1 MKKLLFIFIGIAIL
15 AGVFLGWDVLKCE
28 DDWCFLFEW
37 QKIRAADSFE
47 RCVSLGFPVIKVY
60 PPECRA
66 GGKSFPKGAD
76 KSSNEGNIQD
86 ILMSK
91 AVAAV
96 RSVVAER
103 FKINKDDVFIVSAY
117 KKDWPNSCLGL
128 SPTDFGCAEVITPG
142 YEVTVRALDR
152 QFVYRTN
159 ADGSVVKAK

>member
-1 MKKLLFIFIGIAIL
+1 MKKVFFIFIGIAIL
-15 AGVFLGWDVLKCE
+15 AGAFLGWDVLKCQ
-28 DDWCFLFEW
+28 DDWCFMFEW

-47 RCVSLGFPVIKVY
+47 HCVSLGFPVIEVY

-66 GGKSFPKGAD
+66 GGKSFPEGAD
-76 KSSNEGNIQD
+76 RNDNSVHD
-86 ILMSK
+86 IPPPK
-91 AVAAV
+91 VVAAV

-103 FKINKDDVFIVSAY
+103 FKINKDDAVIISAY
-117 KKDWPNSCLGL
+117 KKEWPSSCLGL

-142 YEVTVRALDR
+142 YEVTVLALDR